1 LKDFE
6 IKERYDNVDLRLTRE
21 YFGLNVN
28 FIFLEFNFYRFK
40 AKANMILNVK
50 MLLKIMI
57 NKINGKN
64 YYDYYRLLSK
74 YINFIN
80 NYLQKNY

>member
-1 LKDFE
+1 MKDFE

-28 FIFLEFNFYRFK
+28 FNFLEFNFYRFK
-40 AKANMILNVK
+40 AKANMILNIK

-57 NKINGKN
+57 NNTNGKN
-64 YYDYYRLLSK
+64 YYDYY
-74 YINFIN
+74 
-80 NYLQKNY
+80 